1 MQFKVLMKK
10 GNKQVARNLDVP
22 VDSQIASATIAKK
35 TMAREEQEDIKRLV
49 LQYEEREETDQGL
62 ESPDGGSYLKKK
74 IRFKYLDFPTNTRPQ
89 RGRGRGGNANNNNF
103 VGIPSSGGRGGG
115 SRINIIEKRGRRKY

>member
-1 MQFKVLMKK
+1 MLISVTYIVRKEKEEPQTTETTNSVQFKVLMKK
-10 GNKQVARNLDVP
+10 GNKQVAKNLDVP

-62 ESPDGGSYLKKK
+62 ESPDGGTCLRNK
-74 IRFKYLDFPTNTRPQ
+74 IEGFRLPYKY
-89 RGRGRGGNANNNNF
+89 
-103 VGIPSSGGRGGG
+103 SS
-115 SRINIIEKRGRRKY
+115 SERKGKGWQCQ

>member
-62 ESPDGGSYLKKK
+62 ESPDGGSYLKKNK
-74 IRFKYLDFPTNTRPQ
+74 IQVFRLPYKY
-89 RGRGRGGNANNNNF
+89 
-103 VGIPSSGGRGGG
+103 PSSKRKGKGR
-115 SRINIIEKRGRRKY
+115 